1 MNNLNELFWSA
12 SLEETKRGYVYQE
25 SDDKYTCLICGKS
38 FICGVIHQ
46 MNGTLY
52 EARKAVERHIVDGHG
67 SVFAFLLSLEKK
79 LTGLTD
85 HQKTLME
92 SFHAGRSDAETA
104 KELGTSTSTIRNH
117 RFQLRERQKQAKI
130 FLGLMELLQEKNRSH
145 GDFITIPRTAR
156 QVDERFAITEKE
168 NTEILR
174 EYFPDGLKGP
184 LRSLPIR
191 EKKRVAILRHLVTFF
206 DPEARYTEKQV
217 NEILKRVH
225 PDCAMLRRNLIEYGF
240 LDRIADGSAYWVKL
254 A

>member
-1 MNNLNELFWSA
+1 MENLSELFWNA
-12 SLEETKRGYVYQE
+12 SLDEIKQGYLYQE
-25 SDDKYTCLICGKS
+25 SGDIYTCLICGKN
-38 FICGVIHQ
+38 FACGVIHQ

-52 EARKAVERHIVDGHG
+52 EARKAVERHIVDRHG
-67 SVFAFLLSLEKK
+67 SVFGFLLSLDKK

-85 HQKTLME
+85 HQKGLME
-92 SFHAGRSDAETA
+92 SFYADKSDAETA

-130 FLGLMELLQEKNRSH
+130 FLGLMELLQEKTHST
-145 GDFITIPRTAR
+145 GGFITIPRTAR

-168 NTEILR
+168 NAEILG
-174 EYFPDGLKGP
+174 EYFPNGLEGP

-206 DPEARYTEKQV
+206 DSETRYTEKQV
-217 NEILKRVH
+217 NEVLKRFH
-225 PDCAMLRRNLIEYGF
+225 HDCAMLRRNLIEYGF